1 MVDDCQ
7 DGRLPYRNTLAAT
20 VDDDQDEQR
29 EGRELEGDWEDHPL
43 PADVDVSL
51 RYDGEPGEFVGG
63 LIETEFRQCFFDELD
78 IRGEVRG
85 SYVLAVRFREVI
97 NVIRRVVLGD
107 FNRGTVSGCAADS
120 RSR

>member
-43 PADVDVSL
+43 PADVDVCL
-51 RYDGEPGEFVGG
+51 RYDGIPGNSAGG
-63 LIETEFRQCFFDELD
+63 LLKTLKTEFCQCIFDELNF
-78 IRGEVRG
+78 
-85 SYVLAVRFREVI
+85 YA
-97 NVIRRVVLGD
+97 
-107 FNRGTVSGCAADS
+107 
-120 RSR
+120 